1 MASTTTKLP
10 NIAYSGGRVLSY
22 ANIEVIGILWFATF
36 TTHSKGSYCNFKGT
50 VHCVQSS
57 LNPISL
63 FTKRFKCNI
72 ISVKSHNT

>member
-22 ANIEVIGILWFATF
+22 ANIEVIWMLWYATF
-36 TTHSKGSYCNFKGT
+36 TSHSKGSCCDFKGI
-50 VHCVQSS
+50 VYCLQSS
-57 LNPISL
+57 LNA
-63 FTKRFKCNI
+63 I